1 MRLFRYILIIIA
13 VISIAGCF
21 AFSAAAALPDTQWDG
36 ESRLSV
42 NRNYILTQKTVL
54 SSDLTVPEGSY
65 LVLDRFGELVIPEGL
80 SLTVNGVI
88 SVENG
93 GTITNYGNVYID
105 GSVSVNGNYIS
116 EDKSENE
123 VNGELT
129 IYRQGNLH
137 LTSKLTVTET
147 GLLDTEGNLTFKH
160 ESLVANYGSIR
171 IQSGG
176 EATNSGRMIIA
187 ENGSFQCRGSLTNE
201 RKGTINNYGSI
212 TLEKDSIFAP
222 MGKLANY
229 SGGVM
234 TDDSTHKDWSIYTAE
249 ILKDEEEI
257 VKRGID
263 ISYAQGEIDWE
274 ALSKSGIDFVIMR
287 CGRGDIDGT
296 GPQADIR
303 FYENIEAANK
313 YRMDVGVYF
322 YTYAETPAQ
331 AEREAEFMLT
341 LLEGYTITYPVI
353 LDMEESTRRKD
364 MSNIAEA
371 FLEVVAEGGYYPMLY
386 SYQSMLD
393 DHFSD
398 EIKEKYAVWIARLKH
413 KPETD
418 YDYYIWQYS
427 HDGQIVGIKGDVD
440 FDTAY
445 RDFPEILRDY
455 GLNHL
460 TPIEPVEEE

>member
-1 MRLFRYILIIIA
+1 GK
-13 VISIAGCF
+13 V
-21 AFSAAAALPDTQWDG
+21 
-36 ESRLSV
+36 
-42 NRNYILTQKTVL
+42 
-54 SSDLTVPEGSY
+54 
-65 LVLDRFGELVIPEGL
+65 
-80 SLTVNGVI
+80 
-88 SVENG
+88 
-93 GTITNYGNVYID
+93 
-105 GSVSVNGNYIS
+105 
-116 EDKSENE
+116 
-123 VNGELT
+123 
-129 IYRQGNLH
+129 
-137 LTSKLTVTET
+137 
-147 GLLDTEGNLTFKH
+147 TFKH
-160 ESLVANYGSIR
+160 ESLVSNYGNIH
-171 IQSGG
+171 IQNKG
-176 EATNSGRMIIA
+176 EAINGGRIVITETGA
-187 ENGSFQCRGSLTNE
+187 FRCRGSLTNE

-212 TLEKDSIFAP
+212 TLEKDSFFAP

-234 TDDSTHKDWSIYTAE
+234 VDDSTHKDWSIYTAE

-274 ALSKSGIDFVIMR
+274 TLSKSGIDFVIMR

-313 YRMDVGVYF
+313 YGMDVGVYF

-364 MSNIAEA
+364 LSNIAEA
-371 FLEVVAEGGYYPMLY
+371 FLEVVAQGGYYPMLY

-427 HDGQIVGIKGDVD
+427 HDGQIMGIKGDVD

-460 TPIEPVEEE
+460 APIEEEEQS

>member
-1 MRLFRYILIIIA
+1 MKLFRYILIIIA
-13 VISIAGCF
+13 IVSIAGCF
-21 AFSAAAALPDTQWDG
+21 GFSAAAAMPDSLWDG
-36 ESRLSV
+36 ESRLAV
-42 NRNYILTQKTVL
+42 NRNYILNKKTVL
-54 SSDLTVPEGSY
+54 STDMTVPEGAY

-80 SLTVNGVI
+80 SLTVNGII
-88 SVENG
+88 SIENG
-93 GTITNYGNVYID
+93 GAIINYGNIYVN
-105 GSVSVNGNYIS
+105 GSVSVSGNYIS
-116 EDKSENE
+116 EDKSETE
-123 VNGELT
+123 INGELT
-129 IYRQGNLH
+129 IGREGNLQ
-137 LTSKLTVTET
+137 LTSKLSVSKT
-147 GLLDTEGNLTFKH
+147 GFLGAEGKIAFKH
-160 ESLVANYGSIR
+160 DSLVANYGSIH

-176 EATNSGRMIIA
+176 EAVNSGRMIIA
-187 ENGSFQCRGSLTNE
+187 EEGTFECRGSLTNE

-212 TLEKDSIFAP
+212 TLAEDSSFAL
-222 MGKLANY
+222 MGRLANY
-229 SGGVM
+229 DNGSMV
-234 TDDSTHKDWSIYTAE
+234 DNSTHTDWSIYTAE
-249 ILKDEEEI
+249 ILKNEEEV

-274 ALSKSGIDFVIMR
+274 TLSKSGIDFVIMR

-313 YRMDVGVYF
+313 YGIDVGVYF

-341 LLEGYTITYPVI
+341 LLDGYTITYPVI

-364 MSNIAEA
+364 LTKIAET
-371 FLEVVAEGGYYPMLY
+371 FLEIVAEGGYYPMLY
-386 SYQSMLD
+386 SYQNMLD
-393 DHFSD
+393 NHFSD
-398 EIKEKYAVWIARLKH
+398 ELKEKYAIWVARLKH

-427 HDGQIVGIKGDVD
+427 HDGSIMGIKGDVD

-460 TPIEPVEEE
+460 TPKVEEEQT